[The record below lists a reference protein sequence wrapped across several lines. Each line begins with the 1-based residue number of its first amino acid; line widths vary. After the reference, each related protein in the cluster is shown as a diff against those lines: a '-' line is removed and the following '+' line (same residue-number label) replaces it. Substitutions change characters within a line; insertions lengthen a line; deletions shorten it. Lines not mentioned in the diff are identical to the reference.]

1 MNRSAHDDLPR
12 LSPRGLV
19 RALQQLREFERL
31 CRPMPCD
38 CGQGP
43 RQIAA
48 GTVELEPGEQ
58 GAGRD
63 PLGDAARRAG
73 VSREQYATAVLDV
86 QAAFR
91 RAEALELEDGP
102 SGLDDWLRY
111 NARAGR

>member
-1 MNRSAHDDLPR
+1 MDGSAQTRPFRLALDEPARKINPHLPEGVNGQT
-12 LSPRGLV
+12 S
-19 RALQQLREFERL
+19 
-31 CRPMPCD
+31 RP
-38 CGQGP
+38 
-43 RQIAA
+43 IVA
-48 GTVELEPGEQ
+48 GAVELEPGEQ